1 MIERVTFTG
10 ADNSIHPS
18 DLVEISN
25 DYPWVEWGILFPS
38 GIQGYGRFPN
48 FDWVS
53 QLKAIKRLE
62 KFPHTTMD
70 GYFHDPINLS
80 MHLCEP
86 MVYQLVTEGL
96 PLEKIM
102 KEHSIPNIFS
112 RAQINTHGMTYRIN
126 DAFIEEMRRHPEI
139 EFILQVDEGNHFM
152 YDLELENVAVF
163 QDFSSGAGI
172 FENSWLDFGDRKY
185 GYSGGLNIN
194 TLPLAIEVWEKR
206 NKTIN
211 WIDMETGVRTKG
223 KFDLAKVR
231 EVCEYIEPYIS
242 NSVVK
247 V

>member
-10 ADNSIHPS
+10 ADNSVHP
-18 DLVEISN
+18 VELAQISEA
-25 DYPWVEWGILFPS
+25 YPWVEWGILFPS
-38 GIQGYGRFPN
+38 GTQGYGRFPN
-48 FDWVS
+48 FNWVS
-53 QLKAIKRLE
+53 ELE
-62 KFPHTTMD
+62 KIKKTLPTM
-70 GYFHDPINLS
+70 NLS

-126 DAFIEEMRRHPEI
+126 DAFIEEMGRHPEI

-194 TLPLAIEVWEKR
+194 TLPLAIEVWDKR
-206 NKTIN
+206 DKTIN
-211 WIDMETGVRTKG
+211 WIDMETGIRTKG

-231 EVCEYIEPYIS
+231 EVIEYIEPYIS

>member
-10 ADNSIHPS
+10 ADNSVHP
-18 DLVEISN
+18 VELAQISEA
-25 DYPWVEWGILFPS
+25 YPWVEWGILFPS
-38 GIQGYGRFPN
+38 GTQGYGRFPN
-48 FDWVS
+48 FNWVS
-53 QLKAIKRLE
+53 ELE
-62 KFPHTTMD
+62 KIKKTLPTM
-70 GYFHDPINLS
+70 NLS

-126 DAFIEEMRRHPEI
+126 EAFIEEMGRHPEI

-194 TLPLAIEVWEKR
+194 TLPLAIEVWDKR
-206 NKTIN
+206 DKTIN
-211 WIDMETGVRTKG
+211 WIDMETGIRTKG

-231 EVCEYIEPYIS
+231 EVIEYIEPYIS

>member
-1 MIERVTFTG
+1 VIERVTFTG
-10 ADNSIHPS
+10 ADNSVHP
-18 DLVEISN
+18 VELAQISEA
-25 DYPWVEWGILFPS
+25 YPWVEWGILFPS
-38 GIQGYGRFPN
+38 GTQGYGRFPN
-48 FDWVS
+48 FNWVS
-53 QLKAIKRLE
+53 ELE
-62 KFPHTTMD
+62 KIKKTLPTM
-70 GYFHDPINLS
+70 NLS

-126 DAFIEEMRRHPEI
+126 DAFIEEMGRHPEI

-194 TLPLAIEVWEKR
+194 TLPLAIEVWDKR
-206 NKTIN
+206 DKTIN
-211 WIDMETGVRTKG
+211 WIDMETGIRTKG

-231 EVCEYIEPYIS
+231 EVIEYIEPYIS

>member
-10 ADNSIHPS
+10 ADNSVHP
-18 DLVEISN
+18 VELAQISEA
-25 DYPWVEWGILFPS
+25 YPWVEWGILFPS
-38 GIQGYGRFPN
+38 GTQGYGRFPN
-48 FDWVS
+48 FNWVS
-53 QLKAIKRLE
+53 ELE
-62 KFPHTTMD
+62 KIKKTLPTM
-70 GYFHDPINLS
+70 NLS

-126 DAFIEEMRRHPEI
+126 DAFIEEMGRHPEI

-163 QDFSSGAGI
+163 QDFSSGAGV

-194 TLPLAIEVWEKR
+194 TLPLAIEVWDKR
-206 NKTIN
+206 DKTIN

-231 EVCEYIEPYIS
+231 EVIEYIEPYIS

>member
-38 GIQGYGRFPN
+38 GTQGYGRFPN
-48 FDWVS
+48 FNWVS
-53 QLKAIKRLE
+53 ELE
-62 KFPHTTMD
+62 KIKKTLPTM
-70 GYFHDPINLS
+70 NLS

-126 DAFIEEMRRHPEI
+126 DAFIEEMGRHPEI

-163 QDFSSGAGI
+163 QDFSSGAGV

-194 TLPLAIEVWEKR
+194 TLPLAIEVWDKR
-206 NKTIN
+206 DKTIN

-231 EVCEYIEPYIS
+231 EVIEYIEPYIS

>member
-10 ADNSIHPS
+10 ADNSVHP
-18 DLVEISN
+18 VELAQISEA
-25 DYPWVEWGILFPS
+25 YPWVEWGILFPS
-38 GIQGYGRFPN
+38 GTQGFGRFPN
-48 FDWVS
+48 FHWVS
-53 QLKAIKRLE
+53 ELKAIKDIE
-62 KFPHTTMD
+62 KLPHPYT
-70 GYFHDPINLS
+70 PINLS

-126 DAFIEEMRRHPEI
+126 EAFIEEMGRHPEI

-163 QDFSSGAGI
+163 QDFSSGAGV

-194 TLPLAIEVWEKR
+194 TLPLAIEVWDKR
-206 NKTIN
+206 DKTIN
-211 WIDMETGVRTKG
+211 WIDMETGIRTKG

-231 EVCEYIEPYIS
+231 EVIEYIEPYIS